1 MLRLVTDPDGFL
13 RDARRDGSWLG
24 PLAVVA
30 TVGVLVGGEPALYVL
45 WAPDAGTTALLQVIL
60 GPVLLVVFWVVLA
73 VVTYALS
80 MLVDGGGGFLE
91 TFKLVGWGFFALL
104 VSNLLTVLVVVATL
118 TVVGVEGATVEA
130 LRANVEATAFYQ
142 VLDSLPVKL
151 AFVVWGATL
160 WTFAVRHGRRL
171 SITESI
177 AVVGL
182 PTLLLVG
189 AWLIT
194 TLLG

>member
-30 TVGVLVGGEPALYVL
+30 TVGVLVGGKQALYVL
-45 WAPDAGTTALLQVIL
+45 WAPDAGAASMLGLVL
-60 GPVLLVVFWVVLA
+60 GPVLVFVFWVGLA

-80 MLVDGGGGFLE
+80 IPVDGDGGFLE

-104 VSNLLTVLVVVATL
+104 VSNLLSVLIVVATL
-118 TVVGVEGATVEA
+118 AVVGVEGSTVEA
-130 LRANVEATAFYQ
+130 LQAKVSATAFHQ
-142 VLDSLPVKL
+142 VVESLPVKL

-171 SITESI
+171 SLLEAG

-182 PTLLLVG
+182 PTSLLVG
-189 AWLIT
+189 AWVIT